1 MSGHVIEA
9 PPKSRAEIRRLA
21 ELTRT
26 LAEKLL
32 KVTAP
37 YFPIDYVLEPLLL
50 SLDPDFCLEI
60 LEEQEMGDNHGL
72 TIPSQHVIKLR
83 QDVYNGACDGKGRDR
98 LTMAHELGHYV
109 LHDDLTFPRKTN
121 PSEIPAYRNS
131 EWQANCFA
139 GELLVSARYAKNCSS
154 AIEVT
159 DRFGVSYE
167 CGSYQ
172 FNALKKEG
180 LIR

>member
-9 PPKSRAEIRRLA
+9 PPRRRAELRRIA

-26 LAEKLL
+26 LAEQRL
-32 KVTAP
+32 KVSGA
-37 YFPIDYVLEPLLL
+37 YFPIERVFEPLLL
-50 SLDPDFCLEI
+50 SLDPEFYFEV
-60 LEEQEMGDNHGL
+60 LEERDMGDNHGL

-83 QDVYNGACDGKGRDR
+83 QDVYDGACAGRGRDR
-98 LTMAHELGHYV
+98 LTIAHEVGHYV
-109 LHDDLTFPRKTN
+109 LHDDLTLPRKTN
-121 PSEIPAYRNS
+121 RSEIPAYRNS

-139 GELLVSARYAKNCSS
+139 GELLVSARYATNCTS
-154 AIEVT
+154 AIDVSN
-159 DRFGVSYE
+159 RFGVSYE

-172 FNALKKEG
+172 YNTLKKEG